1 MPLEKM
7 EAPLPGKILNIKANV
22 GDKVSEGDEILSI
35 EAMKM
40 ENPLM
45 APVNGVVKEINV
57 TKGQTV
63 KAGDNLAVIEY

>member
-7 EAPLPGKILNIKANV
+7 EAPLPGKILNIKVNA
-22 GDKVSEGDEILSI
+22 GDKVSEGDEVLSI

-45 APVNGVVKEINV
+45 SPVKGTVKEINV
-57 TKGQTV
+57 TKGQAV
-63 KAGDNLAVIEY
+63 KAGDVLAVIEY